1 MITLQIIIEETGDFS
16 IYRNEMNDINILREM
31 RDDNIDNILICGI

>member
-16 IYRNEMNDINILREM
+16 IYINEMNDINILRDM